1 MPNETSLIR
10 SKIRPYLESLGAR
23 VYKIHGNAFQEAGT
37 PDLLCCLAGRFIG
50 LEVKKRGNKPT
61 YIQEA
66 SLRTIRKAGGIA
78 GVIYTDTYKQDI
90 DNLLMPL
97 SQEQAKDLTK
107 IAEYVRLT
115 GDKDSNFLKNLLNQ
129 AGISLSDVDKFILD
143 KGSK

>member
-1 MPNETSLIR
+1 MTETEIINR
-10 SKIRPYLESLGAR
+10 KIRPYLQEKYQAR
-23 VYKIHGNAFQEAGT
+23 VVKIHSSPFSEAGVA
-37 PDLLCCLAGRFIG
+37 DLLCCIQKLFTA

-61 YIQEA
+61 PIQLAFLE
-66 SLRTIRKAGGIA
+66 SIRRAGGIA

-97 SQEQAKDLTK
+97 SQEQAKDLAK